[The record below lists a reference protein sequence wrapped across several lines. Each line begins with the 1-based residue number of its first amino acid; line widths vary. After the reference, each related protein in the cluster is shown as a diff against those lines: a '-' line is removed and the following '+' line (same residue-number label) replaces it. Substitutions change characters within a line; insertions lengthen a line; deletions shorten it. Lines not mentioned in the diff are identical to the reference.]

1 MSDTEKD
8 QSMSKPATMTLVCC
22 TVLGVTATL
31 SAAADTVL
39 DAHSASSTAREGVF
53 ILNAAS
59 AKIGEGKLVLS
70 GVRGNVLAFEPD
82 VRPPVGV
89 SELAERFLARWS
101 TTEHSINPAA
111 FLMSHSLTSDEAYR
125 TLTLQIDQPVKN
137 GLDEWIFEVGP
148 MADQPRDFPTLTMEL
163 PDVTVTVVMAHSPQE
178 FALGHVCGPWTPEA
192 LKGHA
197 EVAESVAGDAR

>member
-1 MSDTEKD
+1 
-8 QSMSKPATMTLVCC
+8 MSKPATMTLVCC

-39 DAHSASSTAREGVF
+39 DTHSASSTAREGVF

-70 GVRGNVLAFEPD
+70 GVRGNVLAFETD

-148 MADQPRDFPTLTMEL
+148 MADQPRDFPTLSMEL
-163 PDVTVTVVMAHSPQE
+163 PDVTVTVVMSHSPQE